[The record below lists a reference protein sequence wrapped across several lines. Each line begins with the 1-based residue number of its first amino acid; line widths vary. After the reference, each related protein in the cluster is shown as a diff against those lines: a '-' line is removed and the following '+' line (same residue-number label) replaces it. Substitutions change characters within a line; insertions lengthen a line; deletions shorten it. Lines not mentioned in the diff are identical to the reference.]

1 MGILSFLGLGGPMTE
16 RQIEKASKLA
26 ANAFAQPD
34 VRMREL
40 QRLLKD
46 KTPQSITGAL
56 RRLTANAQG
65 HIADEEEKQ
74 YLIGALVELGEAARG
89 PLEAYLRAGHRLT
102 YALGAYRQIVPH
114 DRAVA
119 FFVEALTSIP
129 PDDYRKSEA
138 KQQLIAA
145 LQEDAA
151 RPNVLVAVAP
161 YLSDHA
167 DDVIVAALGLIQRAH
182 AAAPKTA
189 EAQGIKDGLGALV
202 TDPQVSARV
211 AKEAAEVAAALG
223 ARLSTDGAAVA
234 PALQGRYALDAQG
247 VLRERQSA

>member
-1 MGILSFLGLGGPMTE
+1 
-16 RQIEKASKLA
+16 
-26 ANAFAQPD
+26 
-34 VRMREL
+34 MREL
-40 QRLLKD
+40 QRLLTD
-46 KTPQSITGAL
+46 KTPQSITGAW

-74 YLIGALVELGEAARG
+74 WLTQALVDLGEAARG
-89 PLEAYLRAGHRLT
+89 PLEAYLRAGQRLT

-138 KQQLIAA
+138 KQQLIDA

-151 RPNVLVAVAP
+151 REDVLVAVAP
-161 YLSDHA
+161 YLGDHA
-167 DDVIVAALGLIQRAH
+167 DDVIVAALQLIQRAH
-182 AAAPKTA
+182 AAAPEA
-189 EAQGIKDGLGALV
+189 PGAQEAQAGLRALV

-211 AKEAAEVAAALG
+211 AQKAAEVASDLG
-223 ARLSTDGAAVA
+223 LWVGTDGVTLA
-234 PALQGRYALDAQG
+234 PALAGRYALDPRG